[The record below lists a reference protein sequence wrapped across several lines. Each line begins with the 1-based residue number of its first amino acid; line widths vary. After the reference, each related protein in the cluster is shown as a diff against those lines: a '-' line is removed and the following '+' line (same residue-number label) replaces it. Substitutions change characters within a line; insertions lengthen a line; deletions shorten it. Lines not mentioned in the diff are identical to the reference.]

1 MPGMHV
7 MMRILADQLES
18 SAPVGKCALNKKRPD
33 NPGDSDRSHD
43 CKEEEASK
51 NFIKQRSL

>member
-1 MPGMHV
+1 MHV